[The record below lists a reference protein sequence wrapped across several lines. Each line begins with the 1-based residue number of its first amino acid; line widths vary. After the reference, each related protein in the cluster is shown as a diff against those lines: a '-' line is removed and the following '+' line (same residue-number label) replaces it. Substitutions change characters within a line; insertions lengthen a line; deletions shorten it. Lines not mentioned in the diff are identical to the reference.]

1 MTISQNEISFFEQKL
16 KNIKVAVVG
25 DAMLDRYI
33 WGKTERISPEAPVPI
48 LDIEKQ
54 DARPGGAAN
63 VALNLIGMGTQA
75 QLFGLIGEDAEAQE
89 LIAILTLNHIST
101 SGLFKVFERP
111 TTTKTRI
118 LATGSTGGARQLL
131 RLDRENN
138 APFFSKPFEDFIK
151 QNLSQTLWDAIILED
166 YDKGTLTHELIEWII
181 LWGRNH
187 NIPVL
192 VDPKFRNFYSYAGC
206 ALFKPNLKELN
217 TALGLRLD
225 NKDIEGIVNAVVALR
240 EKMPHGYTLVTLSN
254 NGVLL
259 VTPETKHLHINA
271 HLRKIADVSGAGDT
285 VIAVMAAAVAG
296 GLSYF
301 LAAHLAN
308 LAGGLVCEEAGAV
321 AIDPIRLAQEAHRLN
336 LFRIS

>member
-1 MTISQNEISFFEQKL
+1 MTISQNEISFFEEKL

-33 WGKTERISPEAPVPI
+33 WGRTERISPEAPVPI
-48 LDIEKQ
+48 LDIEEQ

-63 VALNLIGMGTQA
+63 VALNLVGMGA
-75 QLFGLIGEDAEAQE
+75 QVELLSLIGEDAEAEE
-89 LIAILTLNHIST
+89 LTAILKLNRIST
-101 SGLFKVFERP
+101 SGFFKVFERP

-118 LATGSTGGARQLL
+118 LATSGTGGARQLL

-138 APFFSKPFEDFIK
+138 APFFSKLFEDFIK
-151 QNLSQTLWDAIILED
+151 KSLSQTLWDAIILED

-181 LWGRNH
+181 LWGQNH

-206 ALFKPNLKELN
+206 SLFKPNLKELN
-217 TALGLRLD
+217 AALGLRLH
-225 NKDIEGIVNAVVALR
+225 NKNIAGIVSAVFALR
-240 EKMPHGYTLVTLSN
+240 EKMPHKYTLVTLSD
-254 NGVLL
+254 NGALL
-259 VTPETKHLHINA
+259 VTPELKHFHINA

-285 VIAVMAAAVAG
+285 VIAVMAAAIAG

-308 LAGGLVCEEAGAV
+308 LAGGLVCEEVGAV
-321 AIDPIRLAQEAHRLN
+321 AIDPVRLYQEAHRLN
-336 LFRIS
+336 LFSTS